1 MQRILPFLFMV
12 LAGAAPACA
21 QDVPSPADTSESPAV
36 TSCPPSS
43 ADPEEIIRRAADKDI
58 LNDQRRRNYTYIQR
72 NVEQK
77 LGSRGEVKSTEIKTY
92 EVMILY
98 GEQVQRLIARND
110 KPLSARDAAKE
121 EEKIQKLV
129 EKRQY
134 ETEEDRRKRL
144 EKYEKDR
151 DHDRAFVREITDAYD
166 FTWLPDETVDRREQ
180 FVIQGVPRPGYKPR
194 MKDANILPKF
204 RFKVWIDKEA
214 CQWTKLDA
222 DVIDTLSFGLF
233 LARLHKGS
241 KLVVETTRVND
252 EVWLPKHVALKLDA
266 KVALIKN
273 LDYDIDVTYRDY
285 KKFRADT
292 KILPVGEAQQ

>member
-1 MQRILPFLFMV
+1 MQRILPFLIMV
-12 LAGAAPACA
+12 LAGASLLRA
-21 QDVPSPADTSESPAV
+21 QDAPSAATTENPASPPALPA
-36 TSCPPSS
+36 T
-43 ADPEEIIRRAADKDI
+43 ADPKEIIRRAADKDI
-58 LNDQRRRNYTYIQR
+58 INDQRQRNYTYIQR
-72 NVEQK
+72 SVEQK
-77 LGSRGEVKSTEIKTY
+77 LGSKGEVKSTEVKTY

-98 GEQVQRLIARND
+98 GEQVQRLIAKND

-151 DHDRAFVREITDAYD
+151 DRDRAFVKEITEAYD
-166 FTWLPDETVDRREQ
+166 FTLLPDETVDGRPQ
-180 FVIQGVPRPGYKPR
+180 FVIQGAPRPGYRPR

-214 CQWTKLDA
+214 YQWTKLDA

-241 KLVVETTRVND
+241 KVVVEATRVND

>member
-1 MQRILPFLFMV
+1 MV

-166 FTWLPDETVDRREQ
+166 FTRLPDETVDRREQ

-241 KLVVETTRVND
+241 KLVV
-252 EVWLPKHVALKLDA
+252 
-266 KVALIKN
+266 
-273 LDYDIDVTYRDY
+273 
-285 KKFRADT
+285 
-292 KILPVGEAQQ
+292 